1 MGGETIDDG
10 RIFVPT
16 EMLVGAEVDDP
27 VLVVAEVNPLP
38 PREGN
43 LDLVGAEVDD
53 LTGEGNLEFGGVQG
67 LFEFES

>member
-1 MGGETIDDG
+1 VGGETIDDG

-27 VLVVAEVNPLP
+27 VLAVAEVNPLP

-43 LDLVGAEVDD
+43 LDLAGAEVDD
-53 LTGEGNLEFGGVQG
+53 LTGEGNLELGGVQG